1 VEEDVRKVN
10 LSQRRRIVV
19 FLVVLLLLFV
29 AAGLV
34 VGPQER
40 ANTPL
45 GQARDG
51 VRGGLSIANSPTSL
65 ALLLG
70 LSGPIVAALAIL
82 ATDRREAIR
91 LEHERWRRMRDERR
105 EAYMAYMA
113 VCDRIHGGDHS
124 PEAKAELRT
133 IVEVVE
139 LVSLSKEVQDSV
151 RVLTNHLI
159 IRTEKGETEAVSL
172 QDESEYR
179 ALLGKFKKAIQRDL
193 GITSAAMQ
201 DPA

>member
-1 VEEDVRKVN
+1 VDEGVRKVN

-19 FLVVLLLLFV
+19 VLVVLLLLVV
-29 AAGLV
+29 AARLME
-34 VGPQER
+34 GPQER
-40 ANTPL
+40 ANAPL
-45 GQARDG
+45 
-51 VRGGLSIANSPTSL
+51 SSTSL

-70 LSGPIVAALAIL
+70 LSGPIVAAVAIF

-105 EAYMAYMA
+105 EAYLAYMA
-113 VCDRIHGGDHS
+113 VCDRLHGGDHS
-124 PEAKAELRT
+124 PEAKAELRK

-151 RVLTNHLI
+151 RELTNHLL
-159 IRTEKGETEAVSL
+159 IRTGKGETETVSR
-172 QDESEYR
+172 QDESAYR

-193 GITSAAMQ
+193 GITPAAMQ